1 MTISRRLFSLQMLDQ
16 FKEIEGRLQG
26 LQTQIGTGSR
36 IPQSSEQP
44 MDAVT
49 LSARRE
55 LESNI
60 SQYQKNLR
68 KVNDRL
74 GLVDTTLEEC
84 VNMAIRLKEL
94 YIASNTSTSTQAE
107 RMAAREEVLRIKETL
122 LSMAN
127 STDSAGDALYGGFST
142 EESPFKEQLDG
153 TVKYYGDGGEH
164 RLSVSESVKLPTSL
178 NGSNVFMEIDVQGK
192 NKSAFELL
200 DSLANALFTTDSFSQ
215 VHTGGIGAD
224 VSIKFNASRAQQEWS
239 FKLTGPSGSAVIS
252 GSINSESSAEIVT
265 AINNSGTGITA
276 SVSTNGVVT
285 LTGAGADETIAISE
299 VSIEDYDIAQME
311 PDHYISVYE
320 PGTNTI
326 LQKISDQSQSLD
338 VQGSQLQSLITGLA
352 VSRTKV
358 GARLNNAEVQESVL
372 ESRMIAIKTEIG
384 NLQDADIESLITELQ
399 TILVNRDAA
408 RQTYTTV
415 SNKSLFDFLS

>member
-1 MTISRRLFSLQMLDQ
+1 M
-16 FKEIEGRLQG
+16 
-26 LQTQIGTGSR
+26 
-36 IPQSSEQP
+36 
-44 MDAVT
+44 
-49 LSARRE
+49 
-55 LESNI
+55 
-60 SQYQKNLR
+60 
-68 KVNDRL
+68 
-74 GLVDTTLEEC
+74 
-84 VNMAIRLKEL
+84 
-94 YIASNTSTSTQAE
+94 
-107 RMAAREEVLRIKETL
+107 
-122 LSMAN
+122 
-127 STDSAGDALYGGFST
+127 
-142 EESPFKEQLDG
+142 
-153 TVKYYGDGGEH
+153 
-164 RLSVSESVKLPTSL
+164 
-178 NGSNVFMEIDVQGK
+178 
-192 NKSAFELL
+192 
-200 DSLANALFTTDSFSQ
+200 
-215 VHTGGIGAD
+215 
-224 VSIKFNASRAQQEWS
+224 
-239 FKLTGPSGSAVIS
+239 
-252 GSINSESSAEIVT
+252 T

-338 VQGSQLQSLITGLA
+338 VQGGQLQSLITGLA

>member
-1 MTISRRLFSLQMLDQ
+1 MTISTRLFSLQMLDQ

-26 LQTQIGTGSR
+26 LQTQIGTGNR

-94 YIASNTSTSTQAE
+94 YIASNTSTTTQAE

-192 NKSAFELL
+192 N
-200 DSLANALFTTDSFSQ
+200 
-215 VHTGGIGAD
+215 
-224 VSIKFNASRAQQEWS
+224 
-239 FKLTGPSGSAVIS
+239 
-252 GSINSESSAEIVT
+252 
-265 AINNSGTGITA
+265 
-276 SVSTNGVVT
+276 
-285 LTGAGADETIAISE
+285 
-299 VSIEDYDIAQME
+299 
-311 PDHYISVYE
+311 
-320 PGTNTI
+320 
-326 LQKISDQSQSLD
+326 
-338 VQGSQLQSLITGLA
+338 
-352 VSRTKV
+352 
-358 GARLNNAEVQESVL
+358 
-372 ESRMIAIKTEIG
+372 
-384 NLQDADIESLITELQ
+384 
-399 TILVNRDAA
+399 
-408 RQTYTTV
+408 
-415 SNKSLFDFLS
+415 